1 MAQPGT
7 LRPSTARP
15 STGRSRLGEAL
26 AAERIQRAM
35 AKIKIQGILRDPVV
49 SNILNEMQT
58 NPSATQPYMHDPD
71 VSAKIE
77 KLIAAGVLQVE

>member
-1 MAQPGT
+1 MANP
-7 LRPSTARP
+7 
-15 STGRSRLGEAL
+15 
-26 AAERIQRAM
+26 
-35 AKIKIQGILRDPVV
+35 KIQGILRDPVV